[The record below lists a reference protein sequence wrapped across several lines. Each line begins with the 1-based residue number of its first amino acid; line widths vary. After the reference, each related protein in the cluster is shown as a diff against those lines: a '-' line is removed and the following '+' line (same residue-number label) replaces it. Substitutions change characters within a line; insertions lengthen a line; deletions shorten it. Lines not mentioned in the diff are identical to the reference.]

1 MPSDSAATTAF
12 CAAMMASPQA
22 MTRSPR
28 PGVTPW
34 GTPGSSSHPHAANR
48 SIHFWK
54 SATNSSTHGARAMN
68 GWSSQVTARRS
79 LRAWSSISMIE

>member
-12 CAAMMASPQA
+12 CAAMTASLQA
-22 MTRSPR
+22 ISRSPS
-28 PGVTPW
+28 PGVTPC
-34 GTPGSSSHPHAANR
+34 GTPGISSHPHAANR

-68 GWSSQVTARRS
+68 GWSSQVTASRS
-79 LRAWSSISMIE
+79 LSAWSSISMIE

>member
-12 CAAMMASPQA
+12 CAAIRASLQA
-22 MTRSPR
+22 MIRSPR
-28 PGVTPW
+28 PGVAPA
-34 GTPGSSSHPHAANR
+34 GTPGRSSQPHAANR

-79 LRAWSSISMIE
+79 LSAWSSISRME